1 MFKLKLETIKRSW
14 PKVDNTPKS
23 FYLKHLERNTKIILV
38 MLVNNLQK
46 EEMFLAIKLRP
57 HILSLIP
64 QLTLFSKRWS
74 NYPWK
79 WMFMTGH
86 FCCRE
91 TPSRFFFYCRL
102 QFKACFLSDMLCHSV
117 WSSFKCILG
126 IPLSI
131 QSHEM
136 RGKDYAKSSLAA
148 HFDLKTR

>member
-23 FYLKHLERNTKIILV
+23 FYLKHLKRNTKIILV

-46 EEMFLAIKLRP
+46 EEMFLAIKTETTHLCISFP
-57 HILSLIP
+57 NWLS
-64 QLTLFSKRWS
+64 SKRWS

-91 TPSRFFFYCRL
+91 TPSRFFL
-102 QFKACFLSDMLCHSV
+102 
-117 WSSFKCILG
+117 LG
-126 IPLSI
+126 IVDYNLKLASFLICFVIQFGQVLSASWEFLY
-131 QSHEM
+131 QFSHMKCEERIM
-136 RGKDYAKSSLAA
+136 QNPP
-148 HFDLKTR
+148 